1 LVSGYYSII
10 TTFYT
15 DAGHTVVAGGEPV
28 LHEAGEQLFVEV
40 WLEREGQVV
49 LSPTSCTVA
58 LRDKDEAI
66 IASLASAAPQA
77 SNGVFNIEQ
86 AGVLLSDNRPYNAL
100 VIVTDAFGTVSSVH
114 SVSTVA

>member
-1 LVSGYYSII
+1 LR
-10 TTFYT
+10 
-15 DAGHTVVAGGEPV
+15 VVTPPSVAHV
-28 LHEAGEQLFVEV
+28 NFAYDEAGEQLFVEV